1 MQKITTI
8 IFDLDGT
15 LVDSSLDILN
25 CVNLAL
31 REMALPEVTMEQAQK
46 GIGPGSQVFT
56 QTMLPRDQFH
66 RWEELLQIYRRF
78 YVDRCTERS
87 TLYPGVEALIRH
99 LRNGFLSEVP
109 VLAVA
114 TNKPRSMTDRILAHF
129 GLLPEFRVV
138 IGPEDVVRLKPDP
151 EMIQAILRIT
161 GSPPEETLLVGD
173 TDNDIRAGKHA
184 RILTCGAAYGYFPR
198 ARLQEQNPD
207 FLIDA
212 PMELL
217 TVLNGR
223 LPKEELKGESA
234 NSR

>member
-15 LVDSSLDILN
+15 LVDSSRDILN

-31 REMALPEVTMEQAQK
+31 REMVLPEVTMEQARK
-46 GIGPGSQVFT
+46 GIGPGSQAFT

-66 RWEELLQIYRRF
+66 RWEELLEIYRRF
-78 YVDRCTERS
+78 YLDRCTERS

-99 LRNGFLSEVP
+99 LRNGSLPEAP

-114 TNKPRSMTDRILAHF
+114 TNKPRSMSDRILAHF
-129 GLLPEFRVV
+129 ELLPEFRVV

-161 GSPPEETLLVGD
+161 GSPPEEALLVGD
-173 TDNDIRAGKHA
+173 TDNDIRAGKNA

-198 ARLQEQNPD
+198 ERLQAQDPD

-212 PMELL
+212 RLELL
-217 TVLNGR
+217 TVLDGKLQKR
-223 LPKEELKGESA
+223 ET
-234 NSR
+234 